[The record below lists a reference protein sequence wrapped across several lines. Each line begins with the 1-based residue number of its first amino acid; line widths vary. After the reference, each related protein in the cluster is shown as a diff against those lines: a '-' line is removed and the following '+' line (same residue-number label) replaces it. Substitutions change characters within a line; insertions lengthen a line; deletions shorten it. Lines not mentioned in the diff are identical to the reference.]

1 MNDITLIQNKIYEIR
16 GQRVMLDFDLAPLYQ
31 VQTKVLKQAVRRNIE
46 RFPADF
52 MFEITIDEYNSLK
65 DSLRSQIVTSNK
77 GGTRYMPFAFTEQ
90 GVSMLSS
97 VLRSDAAIQVNIAV
111 MRAFV
116 AMRNYITT
124 TTTLTAELS
133 EIRAKL
139 ALLERTDEDNAE
151 AINDLSEDMRREL
164 DNIYQAIAA
173 LSVKTPQARKQPRL
187 IGYKT
192 PENSCRMKRLLN
204 RTPCRSFPAA
214 PNCCSQSAE

>member
-1 MNDITLIQNKIYEIR
+1 
-16 GQRVMLDFDLAPLYQ
+16 
-31 VQTKVLKQAVRRNIE
+31 
-46 RFPADF
+46 
-52 MFEITIDEYNSLK
+52 
-65 DSLRSQIVTSNK
+65 
-77 GGTRYMPFAFTEQ
+77 MPFAFTEQ

-164 DNIYQAIAA
+164 DNIYIYQAIAA

-192 PENSCRMKRLLN
+192 PEK
-204 RTPCRSFPAA
+204 
-214 PNCCSQSAE
+214 